1 MVTAKNSKIFSEQS
15 VPDTPDRPD
24 DREIGITATGT
35 GPYGALAQKSEEILR
50 MALRSSSDSITVS
63 RLSDGRF
70 IEVNEQ
76 FERTTGYSRVDVVGK
91 TSLELGLW
99 KKPDDR
105 SRLERLLRRDGVAR
119 DFETEFVNGAGEIR
133 QGVVSAEVLEIE
145 GERCM
150 LATVRDVTDTKRA
163 EEALRWLNERL
174 QNERQSVVEKEAAL
188 KQVLG
193 YMEEEKSAFH
203 SEVTSHVSDLLEPI
217 VAKLRDRGGR
227 LDRKDVDRLERSLKR
242 IVETEVDGFQDCF
255 SKLTGREMEICAAI
269 KSGLSSKE
277 IADQFGVSVNTVNK
291 HRQIIRRKL
300 QLDNRD
306 VNMAAYLRT
315 R

>member
-1 MVTAKNSKIFSEQS
+1 MVTAKNSKIIPEQS
-15 VPDTPDRPD
+15 VPDAPDRSD
-24 DREIGITATGT
+24 DREIGITATES
-35 GPYGALAQKSEEILR
+35 GPHGALAQKSEELLR
-50 MALRSSSDSITVS
+50 KALRSSSDSITVS
-63 RLSDGRF
+63 RLNDGRF
-70 IEVNEQ
+70 IDVNEQ
-76 FERTTGYSRVDVVGK
+76 FEKTTGYNRADVVGK

-119 DFETEFVNGAGEIR
+119 NFETEFVGEAGEIR
-133 QGVVSAEVLEIE
+133 QCVVSAEVLEIE
-145 GERCM
+145 EERCM

-174 QNERQSVVEKEAAL
+174 QNERQSLVEKDAAL

-217 VAKLRDRGGR
+217 IAKLRDHGGR
-227 LDRKDVDRLERSLKR
+227 LDPKDVDLLERNLKR
-242 IVETEVDGFQDCF
+242 IVETEIDGFQESF

-291 HRQIIRRKL
+291 HRQFIRRKL
-300 QLDNRD
+300 QIDNRD
-306 VNMAAYLRT
+306 VNLAAYLRS